1 MKTIYILS
9 NESRIVKATKC
20 LDESILWEANGG
32 NSIEVELGD
41 YTELAAYPIDDQVY
55 VQNEEGETIASFT
68 VELYSDQI
76 EHTLHDC
83 TTCHYEDNV
92 VVGRVH
98 AFGKNL
104 EDLNLTKDLT
114 AEIMGHCET
123 LASDEL
129 NNKEL

>member
-9 NESRIVKATKC
+9 NESRIVKATRC

-41 YTELAAYPIDDQVY
+41 YTELAAYTIEDEVY
-55 VQNEEGETIASFT
+55 VQNEEGETLANFS
-68 VELYSDQI
+68 VELYNDPI
-76 EHTLHDC
+76 EHMLHDC
-83 TTCHYEDNV
+83 TTCHYEDNIQ
-92 VVGRVH
+92 VGRVI

-104 EDLNLTKDLT
+104 EALNLTKDLT

-123 LASDEL
+123 LASNEL